1 MSFDKMFTDCNFRI
15 KKKMETI
22 KKQINQNPDL
32 KKIISFRITENEYEL
47 LNKKIKK
54 SGKKKSEFFRTI
66 SKQIIL
72 SNNKLKSVTL

>member
-1 MSFDKMFTDCNFRI
+1 
-15 KKKMETI
+15 METI
-22 KKQINQNPDL
+22 KKQISRNPDL

-54 SGKKKSEFFRTI
+54 SGKKKSEFFRTL

-72 SNNKLKSVTL
+72 SNNKLKSPTL

>member
-1 MSFDKMFTDCNFRI
+1 
-15 KKKMETI
+15 METI

>member
-1 MSFDKMFTDCNFRI
+1 LSFDKMFTDCNFRI

>member
-1 MSFDKMFTDCNFRI
+1 
-15 KKKMETI
+15 METI
-22 KKQINQNPDL
+22 KKQISRNPDL

-54 SGKKKSEFFRTI
+54 SGKKKSEFFRTL

-72 SNNKLKSVTL
+72 SNNKLKSPIL

>member
-1 MSFDKMFTDCNFRI
+1 
-15 KKKMETI
+15 METI
-22 KKQINQNPDL
+22 KKQISRNPDL

-54 SGKKKSEFFRTI
+54 SGKKKSEFFRTL

-72 SNNKLKSVTL
+72 SNNKLESPIL